1 VRALSNARF
10 KILAHLLDEIE
21 IAAARERLAGAG
33 DDHGRHPRIRIHVAP
48 DLGQLMMHD
57 GIGGVQP
64 PRAVH
69 GDTENA
75 LLRPIQL
82 QPLIVGVKVA
92 HIFFSWFFQ

>member
-1 VRALSNARF
+1 
-10 KILAHLLDEIE
+10 
-21 IAAARERLAGAG
+21 
-33 DDHGRHPRIRIHVAP
+33 
-48 DLGQLMMHD
+48 MMHD

-69 GDTENA
+69 GDAENA

-82 QPLIVGVKVA
+82 QPLIVGVEVA